1 VKVLHVCGCY
11 LPATEWGGPPPAVAA
26 YVAALRG
33 AGVACEVFTTT
44 ARAGPSFPRIAPGT
58 REVDGTPVTYF
69 PALDRFRSFIAP
81 GLLPA
86 LSRRVGEFDLVHV
99 HMMWAFPGIV
109 AARAAERRSV
119 PYLLTPHG
127 SLDPWALGQFRLLKK
142 AFLLLLENRTMRRA
156 AAIHFTA
163 QAERAL
169 APADVRALP
178 SVVVPNVVDA
188 RAFEAIVRAP
198 ATDRLEVLVLGRI
211 HPMKGFD
218 VLLPAWRR
226 VVAAEPRAHLVVAG
240 RDEAGTRGWI
250 EARAREAGLAGSITF
265 TGHLDEAG
273 RAEALSRAAVLA
285 APSHRE
291 NFGLAVAEAMAAGL
305 PVVVSDR
312 VNICDDVAAAR
323 GGVVVPLEER
333 ALADALLRVL
343 ADTAGR
349 GEMGARG
356 RALVAER
363 YAPAAVGPALRRA
376 YEDLTRRASG
386 AQPRSARSAR

>member
-1 VKVLHVCGCY
+1 VG
-11 LPATEWGGPPPAVAA
+11 A

-44 ARAGPSFPRIAPGT
+44 ARAGPSYPRIAPGT

-86 LSRRVGEFDLVHV
+86 LSRRIGEFDLVHV

-142 AFLLLLENRTMRRA
+142 AFLLLLEDRTMRRA

-188 RAFEAIVRAP
+188 RAFEGIVRAP

-226 VVAAEPRAHLVVAG
+226 VVAAEPRAHLVIAG

-250 EARAREAGLAGSITF
+250 EARARESGLAGSITF

-273 RAEALSRAAVLA
+273 RAAALSRAAVLA

-323 GGVVVPLEER
+323 AGVVVPLEER

-343 ADTAGR
+343 ADAAGR
-349 GEMGARG
+349 AEMGARG
-356 RALVAER
+356 RALVADR